1 MPQVQKLSNNKLTEL
16 KNESKNI
23 ENRLNEIDELLGM
36 DFEDYKEID
45 RLTDEKS
52 ALEDRYFDI
61 LSILEEQKKLK

>member
-16 KNESKNI
+16 KNESKTI

>member
-52 ALEDRYFDI
+52 ELEDRYFDI

>member
-1 MPQVQKLSNNKLTEL
+1 
-16 KNESKNI
+16 
-23 ENRLNEIDELLGM
+23 M

-52 ALEDRYFDI
+52 ALEERYFDI

>member
-16 KNESKNI
+16 KNESKTI

-52 ALEDRYFDI
+52 ALEDRYFDK
-61 LSILEEQKKLK
+61 KKLK